1 MVKIGYDLH
10 PFGTARQGWAAE
22 RFRWATGPDARSVI
36 IRALQATAGA
46 LVIITAAACSTP
58 STNGNAAGPVTVK
71 AGDTTC
77 EVSAK
82 SLDSGRHTFSVENTA
97 GRVSEVY
104 VYGAGDQV
112 LGEVENISPATTRDL
127 IVDLPAGKYQVACKP
142 GMVGSGIRAA
152 LTVTGPSPASGQ
164 LDARLQAGVASYRNY
179 VETETQSLVDTTAA
193 FVAAVKAGN
202 LEQAKSLYPA
212 ARTHYERIEPIAEAF
227 GDLDPLI
234 DMRIDDATS
243 SNPFVGFH
251 KLEQDLWETKNI
263 GASGATADALEANV
277 RKLQSQVP
285 ALEITPVTMG
295 NGAKELLDEV
305 AKSKVT
311 GEEERYSHIDL
322 VDFEANVDGS
332 RAAYTSLRPVLAQ
345 RDPTLV
351 STLDTRFD
359 TLLNLLS
366 THISH
371 QGSPGYITGSPFVSY
386 TALAPA
392 EIKALSDEV
401 INISEPLGQISGEV
415 ADK

>member
-1 MVKIGYDLH
+1 MVRNSHGPHSFGGTSWFESDRFRRTSRPDRQSTMVK
-10 PFGTARQGWAAE
+10 
-22 RFRWATGPDARSVI
+22 
-36 IRALQATAGA
+36 ALQATASVV
-46 LVIITAAACSTP
+46 VIFAAAACSTP
-58 STNGNAAGPVTVK
+58 PTNGSPSGPVTVK

-77 EVSAK
+77 EVSAT

-97 GRVSEVY
+97 GKVSEVY

-112 LGEVENISPATTRDL
+112 IGEVENIGPAATRDL
-127 IVDLPAGKYQVACKP
+127 VVDLPAGKYQVACKP
-142 GMVGSGIRAA
+142 GMVGSGIRTA
-152 LTVTGPSPASGQ
+152 LTVNGPSVAAGP

-179 VETETQSLVDTTAA
+179 VETEAQALVDTTSA

-202 LEQAKSLYPA
+202 LNQAKSLYPA

-243 SNPFVGFH
+243 TNPFVGFH

-263 GASGATADALEANV
+263 SASGQAADALEANV
-277 RKLQSQVP
+277 RKLQSQIP
-285 ALEITPVTMG
+285 TLEITPVTMG

-322 VDFEANVDGS
+322 VDFEANVEGS
-332 RAAYTSLRPVLAQ
+332 RSAYTSLRPVLAQ
-345 RDPTLV
+345 RNPTLV

-359 TLLNLLS
+359 TLLSLLS
-366 THISH
+366 THFSH
-371 QGSPGYITGSPFVSY
+371 QDNAGYIAGTPFVSY
-386 TALAPA
+386 TVLTPA

-401 INISEPLGQISGEV
+401 TNISEPLGQISGEL
-415 ADK
+415 ANK